1 MWVEISDEKA
11 EVVEPLAFLK
21 EHASNVVAFVYR
33 RVEVRQSAHFNI

>member
-1 MWVEISDEKA
+1 MWVDISDDKV

-21 EHASNVVAFVYR
+21 EHASHVVAFMYR